1 MDQEQLRKAVYGAK
15 DIGAPTGGD
24 PVVNQAMAHRFSAPV
39 VNAASNALANQSAMN
54 LQAQKDAAAAAE
66 KQKAALSDPKNYQK
80 IPKADGGFAFFDP
93 SGKEIS
99 AHDYALV
106 TGQPVSK
113 VLADSENPIDMAFT
127 NDYNNLQKYMQAWQN
142 GDKKTIDSIQK
153 QSPALAKITNPQ
165 DLIKRF
171 YQAYPTVYGL
181 GGFNGP
187 GTAGQPNGTSFIPNA
202 SAGQSNDNYSGDIGS
217 IDSGGGIG
225 G

>member
-1 MDQEQLRKAVYGAK
+1 MDQEQLRQAVYGAK
-15 DIGAPTGGD
+15 NIGTGAGAD
-24 PVVNQAMAHRFSAPV
+24 PVVDAAYAHRFSAPV
-39 VNAASNALANQSAMN
+39 VHAASSALVNQSAAN
-54 LQAQKDAAAAAE
+54 LQAQKEAAAAAE
-66 KQKAALSDPKNYQK
+66 KQKAALSDPKNFQK
-80 IPKADGGFAFFDP
+80 IPKSDGGFAFYDP
-93 SGKEIS
+93 AGKEIS

-113 VLADSENPIDMAFT
+113 VLADSENPIDVAFN

-153 QSPALAKITNPQ
+153 QSPELAKISNPQ

-181 GGFNGP
+181 GGFNGA

-202 SAGQSNDNYSGDIGS
+202 SAGQSNDTYTPDF
-217 IDSGGGIG
+217 GGGIG